1 MITLRLKNKHEIL
14 QERSHIQETYLALKR
29 REYQEGEIIE
39 LLVDEI
45 GQFIW
50 IQVDETI
57 EPSLIYLTEQKWEFP
72 VILDEKLRLAYSP
85 KIFSG
90 DRHYLRAWLPT
101 EKEIHSY
108 RNLARNAHDQKEN
121 TNAYPHASANVETR
135 NDSTFFARNAIDG
148 ILANEDH
155 GSYPFQSWGIN
166 QRKDAEITVDFGREV
181 EVDQVS
187 LVLRGDYPHDSYWT
201 EVTIQFSNG
210 QEYVIKTTN
219 QLDAQCFKIPSTKT
233 RLIKLKNLI
242 KNEDD
247 SPFPALTQI
256 EVYGKEIV

>member
-1 MITLRLKNKHEIL
+1 MCFLIFYTP
-14 QERSHIQETYLALKR
+14 YF
-29 REYQEGEIIE
+29 YC
-39 LLVDEI
+39 LV
-45 GQFIW
+45 QC
-50 IQVDETI
+50 
-57 EPSLIYLTEQKWEFP
+57 
-72 VILDEKLRLAYSP
+72 
-85 KIFSG
+85 
-90 DRHYLRAWLPT
+90 
-101 EKEIHSY
+101 
-108 RNLARNAHDQKEN
+108 NL
-121 TNAYPHASANVETR
+121 S
-135 NDSTFFARNAIDG
+135 S